1 MNTAQATWVIYV
13 TFLAGLLCM
22 LIPLPMEWR
31 VIRPDALTLALFYWV
46 MALPHRVGI
55 FTAFCVGLLR
65 DLMQGSPLGL
75 SSPGLMLA
83 TLLLLMNYQRVRQYD
98 LLLQCLVI
106 LALLCLSAGIEQW
119 IRSGIELPLVP
130 TGAILG
136 LLLSVLCWVPTRTVL
151 RYSRRYFEVY

>member
-1 MNTAQATWVIYV
+1 MNNAQATWVIYV
-13 TFLAGLLCM
+13 TFLVGLILM

-98 LLLQCLVI
+98 LLLQCF
-106 LALLCLSAGIEQW
+106 
-119 IRSGIELPLVP
+119 RSGIELPLVP

-151 RYSRRYFEVY
+151 RYFRRYFEVY